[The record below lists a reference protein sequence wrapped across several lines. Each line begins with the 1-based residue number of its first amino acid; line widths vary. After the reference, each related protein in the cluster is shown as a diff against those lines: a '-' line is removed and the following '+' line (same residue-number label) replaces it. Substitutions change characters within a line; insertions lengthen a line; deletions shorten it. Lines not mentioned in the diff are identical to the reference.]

1 MQKNKDDSTTLRVLP
16 SMLVVLNGVKGRQTI
31 DKQIHKELSMAE
43 NEGAAVAVDNA
54 AVPTN
59 EWERMLSGELYI
71 CGDMQREA
79 NMRKRR
85 WCTPSTRPHTTRSR
99 NVTGCSANCS
109 VHSAKARS
117 LNRHSTA
124 ITAATRI
131 SADQL
136 LCQYGLHLLDVARIT
151 IGDRVFFGPR
161 VGLYTPYH
169 PIDGRT
175 RFRSEGAR
183 PITIG
188 NDVWFGGSVVVC
200 PGVTIGDDVVIGA
213 GSVVTKDIPSHLAA
227 GQPVP
232 CDSQDH

>member
-1 MQKNKDDSTTLRVLP
+1 
-16 SMLVVLNGVKGRQTI
+16 MLVVLNGVKGRQTI

-85 WCTPSTRPHTTRSR
+85 LVHAINT
-99 NVTGCSANCS
+99 SAYD
-109 VHSAKARS
+109 AFEER
-117 LNRHSTA
+117 
-124 ITAATRI
+124 
-131 SADQL
+131 
-136 LCQYGLHLLDVARIT
+136 
-151 IGDRVFFGPR
+151 DRLFR
-161 VGLYTPYH
+161 DLYTPYH
-169 PIDGRT
+169 PIDAAVRASGP
-175 RFRSEGAR
+175 EGAR

-213 GSVVTKDIPSHLAA
+213 GSVVTKDIPSHSVAVGNPCHVIRKITDADREYWEGKAA
-227 GQPVP
+227 EYRAWK
-232 CDSQDH
+232 DSL

>member
-1 MQKNKDDSTTLRVLP
+1 
-16 SMLVVLNGVKGRQTI
+16 
-31 DKQIHKELSMAE
+31 MAE

-85 WCTPSTRPHTTRSR
+85 LVHAINTSAYDAFEERDRLFRELFGSLGKGAFLEPPFNCDY
-99 NVTGCSANCS
+99 GCNTYIGDNFYANMDC
-109 VHSAKARS
+109 
-117 LNRHSTA
+117 
-124 ITAATRI
+124 IF
-131 SADQL
+131 
-136 LCQYGLHLLDVARIT
+136 LDVARIT

-169 PIDGRT
+169 PIDAAVRASGP
-175 RFRSEGAR
+175 EGAR

-200 PGVTIGDDVVIGA
+200 PGVTIGDDASINGKPALLDLKNGEKVILVLLPLKKHIVCSGTENTH
-213 GSVVTKDIPSHLAA
+213 GN
-227 GQPVP
+227 QPK
-232 CDSQDH
+232 HEII